1 METRSMEK
9 KLLTPKAVCER
20 TSLSRSSLDRLV
32 AIGHFPKPVRIT
44 ERRLAYDAGAVEAWI
59 EEKAAA

>member
-1 METRSMEK
+1 MET

-32 AIGHFPKPVRIT
+32 ATGQFPAPIRIT
-44 ERRLAYDAGAVEAWI
+44 ERRLAFNLQAVEAWLQQ
-59 EEKAAA
+59 KVAA

>member
-1 METRSMEK
+1 MET

-32 AIGHFPKPVRIT
+32 ATGDFPQPIRIT
-44 ERRLAYDAGAVEAWI
+44 ERRLAYRADDVQAWI
-59 EEKAAA
+59 EAKVAA

>member
-1 METRSMEK
+1 METSAPAK

-32 AIGHFPKPVRIT
+32 AIGHFPRPIRIT
-44 ERRLAYDAGAVEAWI
+44 ERRLAYDAAAVEAWI
-59 EEKAAA
+59 DEKAAA